1 MLGRLFREARFR
13 RRRAHF
19 GQHIESASVRT
30 HSVLPAQL
38 ICITSTAAQ
47 PHSSHAIGMLQEN
60 TLQSALASLLRSQ
73 KEHIVA
79 LQHAIAQN
87 HVANNVPLPPDLHAC
102 NGQAHGD
109 PHAKAK

>member
-1 MLGRLFREARFR
+1 MLGRLFREARFH
-13 RRRAHF
+13 RRRASSPAHRVCL
-19 GQHIESASVRT
+19 ST
-30 HSVLPAQL
+30 YHSVLPARL

-73 KEHIVA
+73 KDHIVA